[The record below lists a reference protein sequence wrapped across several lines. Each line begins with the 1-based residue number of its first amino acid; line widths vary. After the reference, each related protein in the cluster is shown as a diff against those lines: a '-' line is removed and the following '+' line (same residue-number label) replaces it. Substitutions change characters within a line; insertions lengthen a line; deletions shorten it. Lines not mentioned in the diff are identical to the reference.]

1 MVLFEN
7 ILFTIKKK
15 NPCEFVFIF
24 GVCFHQMTIV
34 NTGRK
39 HRKQVIYEGQSNSS
53 QTDVLISED
62 RGNNNKVKTNH
73 EKT

>member
-15 NPCEFVFIF
+15 KPCEFLFIF
-24 GVCFHQMTIV
+24 GVCFLQMTIV
-34 NTGRK
+34 NTGKK

-53 QTDVLISED
+53 QTDVISED
-62 RGNNNKVKTNH
+62 RKKKKKVKTNH

>member
-15 NPCEFVFIF
+15 PCEFLFIF

-39 HRKQVIYEGQSNSS
+39 HRKQVIYDGQSKSA

-62 RGNNNKVKTNH
+62 RENNKVKTNH

>member
-7 ILFTIKKK
+7 ILFTIKQKK
-15 NPCEFVFIF
+15 PCEFLFIF
-24 GVCFHQMTIV
+24 GVCFHQTIE
-34 NTGRK
+34 NTWRK
-39 HRKQVIYEGQSNSS
+39 HRKRVIYEGQSNSL

-62 RGNNNKVKTNH
+62 RENNKVKTNH